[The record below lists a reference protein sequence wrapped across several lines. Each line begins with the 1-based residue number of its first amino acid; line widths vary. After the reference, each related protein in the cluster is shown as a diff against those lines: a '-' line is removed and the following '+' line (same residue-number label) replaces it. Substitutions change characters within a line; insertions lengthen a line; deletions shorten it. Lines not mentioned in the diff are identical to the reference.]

1 MVLKLLVGLC
11 NKRKWL
17 NLEEKRK
24 FDIVFIGNLKVIV
37 KFDLFLFCYDNKR
50 MIMLYCGMLNEF
62 YLCIYRSFEWF

>member
-17 NLEEKRK
+17 NLEENRK

-50 MIMLYCGMLNEF
+50 MIMLYCVM
-62 YLCIYRSFEWF
+62 

>member
-37 KFDLFLFCYDNKR
+37 KFDLLLFCYDNKR
-50 MIMLYCGMLNEF
+50 MIMLYCVM
-62 YLCIYRSFEWF
+62 